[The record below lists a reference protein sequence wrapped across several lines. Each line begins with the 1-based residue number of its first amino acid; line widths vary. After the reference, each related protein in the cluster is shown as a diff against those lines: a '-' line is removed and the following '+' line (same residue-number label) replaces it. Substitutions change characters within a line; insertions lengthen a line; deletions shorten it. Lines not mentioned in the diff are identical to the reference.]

1 MSTLSPNPFR
11 PNRPGW
17 VGPFLASLPVYARRL
32 LMYGFVFPCAL
43 PLALVAVLNLGSF
56 TGIAQTFLEMAA
68 GTGNDATRIHFRTC
82 ADPEDLTRAKLAP
95 TTCSVYREEDL
106 AIPVLAERVAPQIE
120 FSTCWLSSRRSVL
133 LGYSADPRRSD
144 SIYTPIGRQRR
155 RRK

>member
-11 PNRPGW
+11 PHRPGW

-56 TGIAQTFLEMAA
+56 AGIAQTFLQMAA

-82 ADPEDLTRAKLAP
+82 ADPEDLTRAKLSPA
-95 TTCSVYREEDL
+95 TCSAYREEDL
-106 AIPVLAERVAPQIE
+106 PIPVLAARVAPQIRI
-120 FSTCWLSSRRSVL
+120 LYL
-133 LGYSADPRRSD
+133 LVVFTTFGSAWVFGRP
-144 SIYTPIGRQRR
+144 TPFGQYLHANRPA
-155 RRK
+155 KKEE